1 MKLIEDLIESVK
13 DRDAEVRNV
22 VVGQAWTLVASIGCG
37 VASCTQSQFD
47 CAPEV
52 AAELRHKHLG
62 DLLGL
67 CSSADHLQ
75 ASIGIAA
82 LNSALA
88 GRLDEGSFKLYS
100 IPRAKDKSIA
110 IVGDFPFTDDLKQLA
125 REVTVIQ
132 KTMGPET
139 RLDTDSER
147 ILRQADIAIIR
158 GSAIVAGS
166 LEHLLDLSRSCYTI
180 VFGPSTP
187 LSPILFEYGADQLVG
202 IMIRNEGSA
211 ASCVIRG
218 MEDLSECEGVEPV
231 VLGRNQQSR

>member
-13 DRDAEVRNV
+13 DRDVEIRNV
-22 VVGQAWTLVASIGCG
+22 IVGQTWSLVASIGCG
-37 VASCTQSQFD
+37 VASHGRSQFD
-47 CAPEV
+47 YTHEIAGD
-52 AAELRHKHLG
+52 LRHKRLG

-67 CSSADHLQ
+67 CSSTDQLK

-88 GRLDEGSFKLYS
+88 WSLDKGSFRLYS

-110 IVGDFPFTDDLKQLA
+110 VVGDFPFTEDLKQLA

-139 RLDTDSER
+139 HLDTDSER

-158 GSAIVAGS
+158 GSAIVDGS
-166 LEHLLDLSRSCYTI
+166 LEHLLDVSKSCYTI

-202 IMIRNEGSA
+202 IVIRDEESA
-211 ASCVIRG
+211 ARCVTQG
-218 MEDLSECEGVEPV
+218 MEDLSQCEGVQPV
-231 VLGRNQQSR
+231 VLGRDQQSR